1 MSRYL
6 PLLSGIAIGVLLAVA
21 CHTDYKKRIIP
32 NAIPILIL
40 AAGFFT
46 SGSFLMKFV
55 NLAAMVLIIVVA
67 EKTLHQH
74 SGGGDIKLYL
84 ALSFALGLLSLGI
97 VLMETILIY
106 AIYHVLT
113 KKGKLKGR
121 RFPVACFVFPSYCI
135 YFLTST
141 ILL

>member
-1 MSRYL
+1 
-6 PLLSGIAIGVLLAVA
+6 
-21 CHTDYKKRIIP
+21 
-32 NAIPILIL
+32 
-40 AAGFFT
+40 
-46 SGSFLMKFV
+46 MKFV

-67 EKTLHQH
+67 EKALHQH

-106 AIYHVLT
+106 AIYHALT
-113 KKGKLKGR
+113 KKGKLKGC

>member
-1 MSRYL
+1 MSHYL

-32 NAIPILIL
+32 NAIPILIQ
-40 AAGFFT
+40 FFT
-46 SGSFLMKFV
+46 SGSLLMKFV

-67 EKTLHQH
+67 EKALHQH

-97 VLMETILIY
+97 VLMET
-106 AIYHVLT
+106 
-113 KKGKLKGR
+113 
-121 RFPVACFVFPSYCI
+121 F
-135 YFLTST
+135 
-141 ILL
+141 

>member
-21 CHTDYKKRIIP
+21 CHTDYKKRI
-32 NAIPILIL
+32 IPILIL

-67 EKTLHQH
+67 EKALHQH

-113 KKGKLKGR
+113 KKGKLKGC